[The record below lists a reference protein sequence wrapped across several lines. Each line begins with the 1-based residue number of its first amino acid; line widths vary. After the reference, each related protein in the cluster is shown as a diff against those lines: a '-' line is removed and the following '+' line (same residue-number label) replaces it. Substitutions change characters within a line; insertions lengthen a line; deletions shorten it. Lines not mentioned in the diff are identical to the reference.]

1 VGKYAMDLGL
11 KCILLTVVQLAI
23 ILYLLSGVYAAF
35 IANIYIIWAFISLS
49 LIIASIFLE
58 SPIAALVETFSAI
71 LSLLIIKK
79 LLNVCLTFIHEYKL
93 AVIMINIDNVIGN
106 PITYAIVF
114 SAFIAS
120 YYSWSLI
127 LKRGD
132 VVVDRLKSIGM
143 SLRNIQKN
151 LLAKSSV
158 VMLIA
163 FLITLIKPMKIYEEV
178 MYILGVAFSLLLLVL
193 KGHRASKN
201 LCAVASWIIL
211 PYAMFKGVALEST
224 VEEEEVIE
232 GVKIGKIV
240 SRLVYGKPANVWLK
254 EKLHLPKSPSWYW
267 KVESGTYTYNPYSQI
282 NYHIL
287 IAGSSGT
294 GKSSLAKKLIKELYY
309 QWAIPCLV
317 IDPHNEYVRVI
328 EELDG
333 IVVDASKISINPLEL
348 DECSPRERIV
358 QVADTIQRVFR
369 LGNLQRAVLED
380 LLEEA
385 YAEKGII
392 NDDPE
397 TWKLKPPTFLTL
409 LKVIEKRIEYA
420 RSSGERS
427 RYEGLKPYIR
437 LLSTSIF
444 RETTI
449 SFSDILS
456 KPSVVAMANLP
467 GDHVKAILSE
477 TLLRKIAH
485 YMYVSG
491 ESMGLSHYI
500 VIDEAHRICRRS
512 TEPSLVA
519 RLMME
524 SRKYGIGFIIIT
536 QQPLD
541 IDEGIIA
548 NSALKISFKL
558 SEPENLDYM
567 AKTLAGYISEN
578 RLEIFKEALYYMPRF
593 YAVVRDSR
601 LAEPTIVKIEV

>member
-1 VGKYAMDLGL
+1 MDLGL
-11 KCILLTVVQLAI
+11 KCTLIAVAQLII
-23 ILYLLSGVYAAF
+23 ILYLASNIQAF
-35 IANIYIIWAFISLS
+35 IIANIYVIWAFISLS
-49 LIIASIFLE
+49 LIVASIILE
-58 SPIAALVETFSAI
+58 SPIAALTETFSAI
-71 LSLLIIKK
+71 LSLLIVKK
-79 LLNVCLTFIHEYKL
+79 VLSICLMFTPEYKL
-93 AVIMINIDNVIGN
+93 AMLMMNIDNIVGN
-106 PITYAIVF
+106 PVTYAITF

-132 VVVDRLKSIGM
+132 IVIDRIKDLKISRKGF
-143 SLRNIQKN
+143 QKT
-151 LLAKSSV
+151 LLAESFII
-158 VMLIA
+158 IA
-163 FLITLIKPMKIYEEV
+163 IASLMTLVKPMGFYEEI
-178 MYILGVAFSLLLLVL
+178 MYILGVIFSLSLLVL
-193 KGHRASKN
+193 KGHKISRNIYAI
-201 LCAVASWIIL
+201 ASWISL
-211 PYAMFKGVALEST
+211 PYAMFKGVAAESI
-224 VEEEEVIE
+224 VEEEKAIE
-232 GVKIGKIV
+232 GVKIGRIV

-254 EKLHLPKSPSWYW
+254 EKLHIPRSPSWYW
-267 KVESGTYTYNPYSQI
+267 RVESGSYTYNPYSQI

-309 QWAIPCLV
+309 QWAIPCLI
-317 IDPHNEYVRVI
+317 IDPHNEYVKVI

-385 YAEKGII
+385 YAEKGIV

-397 TWKLKPPTFLTL
+397 TWKFKPPTFLTL
-409 LKVIEKRIEYA
+409 LRVIEKRIEYA

-456 KPSVVAMANLP
+456 KPSVIAMANLP

-491 ESMGLSHYI
+491 ESIGLSHYI

-593 YAVVRDSR
+593 YAIVRDSR
-601 LAEPTIVKIEV
+601 LAEPAIVKIEI

>member
-1 VGKYAMDLGL
+1 MDLGL
-11 KCILLTVVQLAI
+11 KCTLIAVAQLII
-23 ILYLLSGVYAAF
+23 ILYLASNIQAF
-35 IANIYIIWAFISLS
+35 IIANIYVIWAFISLS
-49 LIIASIFLE
+49 LIVASIILE
-58 SPIAALVETFSAI
+58 SPIAALTETFSAI
-71 LSLLIIKK
+71 LSLLIVKK
-79 LLNVCLTFIHEYKL
+79 VLSICLMFTPEYKL
-93 AVIMINIDNVIGN
+93 AMLMMNIDNIVGN
-106 PITYAIVF
+106 PVTYAITF

-132 VVVDRLKSIGM
+132 IVIDRIKDLKVSIKGF
-143 SLRNIQKN
+143 QKI
-151 LLAKSSV
+151 LLAKSFII
-158 VMLIA
+158 IA
-163 FLITLIKPMKIYEEV
+163 IASLITLVKPMGFYEEIV
-178 MYILGVAFSLLLLVL
+178 YILGVIFSLSLLVL
-193 KGHRASKN
+193 KGNKISRN
-201 LCAVASWIIL
+201 LYAIASWISL
-211 PYAMFKGVALEST
+211 PYAMFKGVAAESI
-224 VEEEEVIE
+224 VEEEKAIE
-232 GVKIGKIV
+232 GVKIGRVV

-254 EKLHLPKSPSWYW
+254 EKLHIPKSPSWYW
-267 KVESGTYTYNPYSQI
+267 RVESGTYTYNPYSQI

-317 IDPHNEYVRVI
+317 IDPHNEYVKVI

-385 YAEKGII
+385 YAEKGIV

-397 TWKLKPPTFLTL
+397 TWKFKPPTFLTL
-409 LKVIEKRIEYA
+409 LRVIEKRIEYA

-456 KPSVVAMANLP
+456 KPSVIAMANLP

-593 YAVVRDSR
+593 YAIVRDSR
-601 LAEPTIVKIEV
+601 LAEPAIVKIEI

>member
-1 VGKYAMDLGL
+1 MDLGL
-11 KCILLTVVQLAI
+11 KCTLIAVAQLII
-23 ILYLLSGVYAAF
+23 ILYLASNIQAF
-35 IANIYIIWAFISLS
+35 IIANIYVIWAFISLS
-49 LIIASIFLE
+49 LIVASIILE
-58 SPIAALVETFSAI
+58 SPIAALTETFSAI
-71 LSLLIIKK
+71 LSLLIVKK
-79 LLNVCLTFIHEYKL
+79 VLSICLMFTPEYKL
-93 AVIMINIDNVIGN
+93 AMLMMNIDNVVGN
-106 PITYAIVF
+106 PVTYAITF

-132 VVVDRLKSIGM
+132 IVIDRIKDLKVSIKGF
-143 SLRNIQKN
+143 QKI
-151 LLAKSSV
+151 LLAKSFII
-158 VMLIA
+158 IA
-163 FLITLIKPMKIYEEV
+163 IASLITLVKPMGFYEEIV
-178 MYILGVAFSLLLLVL
+178 YILGVIFSLSLLVL
-193 KGHRASKN
+193 KGNKISRN
-201 LCAVASWIIL
+201 LYAIASWISL
-211 PYAMFKGVALEST
+211 PYAMFKGVAAESI
-224 VEEEEVIE
+224 VEEEKAIE
-232 GVKIGKIV
+232 GVKIGRVV

-254 EKLHLPKSPSWYW
+254 EKLHIPKSPSWYW
-267 KVESGTYTYNPYSQI
+267 RVESGTYTYNPYSQI

-317 IDPHNEYVRVI
+317 IDPHNEYVKVI

-385 YAEKGII
+385 YAEKGIV

-397 TWKLKPPTFLTL
+397 TWKFKPPTFLTL
-409 LKVIEKRIEYA
+409 LRVIEKRIEYA

-456 KPSVVAMANLP
+456 KPSVIAMANLP

-593 YAVVRDSR
+593 YAIVRDSR
-601 LAEPTIVKIEV
+601 LAEPAIVKIEI

>member
-1 VGKYAMDLGL
+1 MDLGL
-11 KCILLTVVQLAI
+11 KCTLIAVAQLII
-23 ILYLLSGVYAAF
+23 ILYLASNIQAF
-35 IANIYIIWAFISLS
+35 IIANIYVIWAFISLS
-49 LIIASIFLE
+49 LIVASIILE
-58 SPIAALVETFSAI
+58 SPIAALTETFSAI
-71 LSLLIIKK
+71 LSLLTVKK
-79 LLNVCLTFIHEYKL
+79 VLSICLMFTPEYKL
-93 AVIMINIDNVIGN
+93 AMLMMNIDNIVGN
-106 PITYAIVF
+106 PVTYAITF

-132 VVVDRLKSIGM
+132 IVIDRIKDLKISIKGF
-143 SLRNIQKN
+143 QKT
-151 LLAKSSV
+151 LLAKSFIIIAV
-158 VMLIA
+158 A
-163 FLITLIKPMKIYEEV
+163 FLITLVKPMGFYEEI
-178 MYILGVAFSLLLLVL
+178 MYILGVIFSLSLLVL
-193 KGHRASKN
+193 KGHKISRN
-201 LCAVASWIIL
+201 LYAIASWISL
-211 PYAMFKGVALEST
+211 PYAMFKGVATESM
-224 VEEEEVIE
+224 VEEEKAIE
-232 GVKIGKIV
+232 GVKIGRIV

-254 EKLHLPKSPSWYW
+254 EKLHIPKSPSWYW
-267 KVESGTYTYNPYSQI
+267 RVESGTYTYNPYSQI

-317 IDPHNEYVRVI
+317 IDPHNEYVKVI
-328 EELDG
+328 EELGG

-385 YAEKGII
+385 YAEKGIV

-397 TWKLKPPTFLTL
+397 TWKFKPPTFLTL
-409 LKVIEKRIEYA
+409 LRVIEKRIEYA

-456 KPSVVAMANLP
+456 KPSVIAMANLP

-593 YAVVRDSR
+593 YAIVRDSR
-601 LAEPTIVKIEV
+601 LAEPAIVKIEI

>member
-1 VGKYAMDLGL
+1 MDLGS
-11 KCILLTVVQLAI
+11 KCILIMLIQLGI
-23 ILYLLSGVYAAF
+23 ILYVVSSVQIAF
-35 IANIYIIWAFISLS
+35 IANIYVIWSTLAIT
-49 LIIASIFLE
+49 LIIASIILE
-58 SPIAALVETFSAI
+58 SPTAALLETLSTVLALIVIRKILNISLIWFPEYRLAILLLGLDSIVKNPVTYAVLFSA
-71 LSLLIIKK
+71 SII
-79 LLNVCLTFIHEYKL
+79 
-93 AVIMINIDNVIGN
+93 
-106 PITYAIVF
+106 
-114 SAFIAS
+114 S

-127 LKRGD
+127 FKRGD
-132 VVVDRLKSIGM
+132 TLIDRLKSLNVTLKSIRYSALVRVLALTGFAILIAYVKPL
-143 SLRNIQKN
+143 SLIDEAVYVSGVILSSVLLLFKEHKLLKN
-151 LLAKSSV
+151 LSA
-158 VMLIA
+158 I
-163 FLITLIKPMKIYEEV
+163 
-178 MYILGVAFSLLLLVL
+178 
-193 KGHRASKN
+193 
-201 LCAVASWIIL
+201 ASWLIL
-211 PYAMFKGVALEST
+211 PYVLLKDIAVRSV
-224 VEEEEVIE
+224 VEEEGKLE
-232 GVKIGKIV
+232 GVSIGRIV
-240 SRLVYGKPANVWLK
+240 SKLVYGKPANVWLK
-254 EKLHLPKSPSWYW
+254 EKIHIPRSPAWYW
-267 KVESGTYTYNPYSQI
+267 KVETGNFTYNPYAQI

-309 QWAIPCLV
+309 QWAIPSLT
-317 IDPHNEYVRVI
+317 IDPHNEYVKVI

-348 DECSPRERIV
+348 DESSPRERIV

-385 YAEKGII
+385 YAEKGIL

-449 SFSDILS
+449 KFSDILS
-456 KPSVVAMANLP
+456 KPSVIAMANLP

-491 ESMGLSHYI
+491 ESTGLSHYI

-541 IDEGIIA
+541 IDEAIIA

-578 RLEIFKEALYYMPRF
+578 RLEIFKEALYYMPKF
-593 YAVVRDSR
+593 YAIIRDSR
-601 LAEPTIVKIEV
+601 LAEPAIVKIEL

>member
-1 VGKYAMDLGL
+1 MDLGL
-11 KCILLTVVQLAI
+11 KCTLIAVAQLII
-23 ILYLLSGVYAAF
+23 ILYLASNIQAF
-35 IANIYIIWAFISLS
+35 IIANIYVIWAFISLS
-49 LIIASIFLE
+49 LIVASIILE
-58 SPIAALVETFSAI
+58 SPIAALTETFSAI
-71 LSLLIIKK
+71 LSLLIVKK
-79 LLNVCLTFIHEYKL
+79 VLSICLMFTPEYKL
-93 AVIMINIDNVIGN
+93 AMLMMNIDNIVGN
-106 PITYAIVF
+106 PVTYAITF

-132 VVVDRLKSIGM
+132 IVIDRIKDLKVSIKGF
-143 SLRNIQKN
+143 QKI
-151 LLAKSSV
+151 LLAKSFII
-158 VMLIA
+158 IA
-163 FLITLIKPMKIYEEV
+163 IASLITLVKPMGFYEEIV
-178 MYILGVAFSLLLLVL
+178 YILGVIFSLSLLVL
-193 KGHRASKN
+193 KGHKISRN
-201 LCAVASWIIL
+201 LYAIASWISL
-211 PYAMFKGVALEST
+211 PYAMFKGVAAESI
-224 VEEEEVIE
+224 VEEEKAIE
-232 GVKIGKIV
+232 GVKIGRVV

-254 EKLHLPKSPSWYW
+254 EKLHIPKSPSWYW
-267 KVESGTYTYNPYSQI
+267 RVESGTYTYNPYSQI

-317 IDPHNEYVRVI
+317 IDPHNEYVKVI

-385 YAEKGII
+385 YAEKGIV

-397 TWKLKPPTFLTL
+397 TWKFKPPTFLTL
-409 LKVIEKRIEYA
+409 LRVIEKRIEYA

-456 KPSVVAMANLP
+456 KPSVIAMANLP

-593 YAVVRDSR
+593 YAIVRDSR
-601 LAEPTIVKIEV
+601 LAEPAIVKIEI

>member
-1 VGKYAMDLGL
+1 MNLGS
-11 KCILLTVVQLAI
+11 KCILIMLVQLGI
-23 ILYLLSGVYAAF
+23 VLYIVSSMQIAF
-35 IANIYIIWAFISLS
+35 IANIYVIWLMLAIT
-49 LIIASIFLE
+49 LITASIILE
-58 SPIAALVETFSAI
+58 SPIAALLETLSAVLALTVIRKI
-71 LSLLIIKK
+71 LNISL
-79 LLNVCLTFIHEYKL
+79 TWFPEYKL
-93 AVIMINIDNVIGN
+93 AILLLSLDSVVKN
-106 PITYAIVF
+106 PITYAVLF
-114 SAFIAS
+114 SAFIVS
-120 YYSWSLI
+120 YYSWSLTF
-127 LKRGD
+127 KRGD
-132 VVVDRLKSIGM
+132 ILIDRLKSLNVTLKNIKYSTLVRVLALTVFAVFIAFIKPL
-143 SLRNIQKN
+143 SLIDEAVYVLGVILSSILLLFKEHKLLKN
-151 LLAKSSV
+151 LSA
-158 VMLIA
+158 IA
-163 FLITLIKPMKIYEEV
+163 SWLTLP
-178 MYILGVAFSLLLLVL
+178 YILL
-193 KGHRASKN
+193 KDMAAR
-201 LCAVASWIIL
+201 
-211 PYAMFKGVALEST
+211 ST
-224 VEEEEVIE
+224 IEEKEELE
-232 GVKIGKIV
+232 GVSIGRIV
-240 SRLVYGKPANVWLK
+240 SKLVYGKPANMWLK
-254 EKLHLPKSPSWYW
+254 EKIHISRSPAWYW
-267 KVESGTYTYNPYSQI
+267 KVEIGNFTYNPYAQI

-309 QWAIPCLV
+309 QWAIPSLT
-317 IDPHNEYVRVI
+317 IDPHNEYVKVI
-328 EELDG
+328 EELNG

-348 DECSPRERIV
+348 DESSPRERIV

-369 LGNLQRAVLED
+369 LGNLQRALLED
-380 LLEEA
+380 ILEEA
-385 YAEKGII
+385 YAEKGIL

-437 LLSTSIF
+437 LLSASIF
-444 RETTI
+444 RETTVK
-449 SFSDILS
+449 FSNILS
-456 KPSVVAMANLP
+456 KPSVIAMANLP

-491 ESMGLSHYI
+491 ESTGLSHYI

-541 IDEGIIA
+541 IDEAIIA

-578 RLEIFKEALYYMPRF
+578 RLEIFKEALYYMPKF
-593 YAVVRDSR
+593 YAIIKDSR
-601 LAEPTIVKIEV
+601 LAEPAIVKIEL

>member
-1 VGKYAMDLGL
+1 MDLGL
-11 KCILLTVVQLAI
+11 KCTLIAVAQLII
-23 ILYLLSGVYAAF
+23 ILYLASNIQAF
-35 IANIYIIWAFISLS
+35 IIANIYVIWAFISLS
-49 LIIASIFLE
+49 LIVASIILE
-58 SPIAALVETFSAI
+58 SPIAALTETISAI
-71 LSLLIIKK
+71 LSLLIVKK
-79 LLNVCLTFIHEYKL
+79 VLSICLMFTPEYKL
-93 AVIMINIDNVIGN
+93 AMLMMNIDNIVGN
-106 PITYAIVF
+106 PVTYAITF

-132 VVVDRLKSIGM
+132 IVIDRIKDLKVSIKGF
-143 SLRNIQKN
+143 QKI
-151 LLAKSSV
+151 LLAKSFII
-158 VMLIA
+158 IA
-163 FLITLIKPMKIYEEV
+163 IASLITLVKPMGFYEEIV
-178 MYILGVAFSLLLLVL
+178 YILGVIFSLSLLVL
-193 KGHRASKN
+193 KGNKISRN
-201 LCAVASWIIL
+201 LYAIASWISL
-211 PYAMFKGVALEST
+211 PYAMFKGVAAESI
-224 VEEEEVIE
+224 VEEEKAIE
-232 GVKIGKIV
+232 GVKIGRVV

-254 EKLHLPKSPSWYW
+254 EKLHIPKSPSWYW
-267 KVESGTYTYNPYSQI
+267 RVESGTYTYNPYSQI

-317 IDPHNEYVRVI
+317 IDPHNEYVKVI

-385 YAEKGII
+385 YAEKGIV

-397 TWKLKPPTFLTL
+397 TWKFKPPTFLTL
-409 LKVIEKRIEYA
+409 LRVIEKRIEYA

-456 KPSVVAMANLP
+456 KPSVIAMANLP

-593 YAVVRDSR
+593 YAIVRDSR
-601 LAEPTIVKIEV
+601 LAEPAIVKIEI

>member
-1 VGKYAMDLGL
+1 MDLGL
-11 KCILLTVVQLAI
+11 KCTLIAVAQLTI
-23 ILYLLSGVYAAF
+23 ILYLASNIQAF
-35 IANIYIIWAFISLS
+35 IIANIYVIWAFISLS
-49 LIIASIFLE
+49 LIVASIILE
-58 SPIAALVETFSAI
+58 SPIAALTETISAI
-71 LSLLIIKK
+71 LSLLIVKK
-79 LLNVCLTFIHEYKL
+79 VLSICLMFTPEYKL
-93 AVIMINIDNVIGN
+93 AMLMMNIDNIVGN
-106 PITYAIVF
+106 PVTYAITF

-132 VVVDRLKSIGM
+132 IVIDRIKDLKVSIKGF
-143 SLRNIQKN
+143 QKI
-151 LLAKSSV
+151 LLAKSFII
-158 VMLIA
+158 IA
-163 FLITLIKPMKIYEEV
+163 IASLITLVKPMGFYEEIV
-178 MYILGVAFSLLLLVL
+178 YILGVIFSLSLLVL
-193 KGHRASKN
+193 KGNKISRN
-201 LCAVASWIIL
+201 LYAIASWISL
-211 PYAMFKGVALEST
+211 PYAMFKGVAAESI
-224 VEEEEVIE
+224 VEEEKAIE
-232 GVKIGKIV
+232 GVKIGRVV

-254 EKLHLPKSPSWYW
+254 EKLHIPKSPSWYW
-267 KVESGTYTYNPYSQI
+267 RVESGTYTYNPYSQI

-317 IDPHNEYVRVI
+317 IDPHNEYVKVI

-385 YAEKGII
+385 YAEKGIV

-397 TWKLKPPTFLTL
+397 TWKFKPPTFLTL
-409 LKVIEKRIEYA
+409 LRVIEKRIEYA

-456 KPSVVAMANLP
+456 KPSVIAMANLP

-593 YAVVRDSR
+593 YAIVRDSR
-601 LAEPTIVKIEV
+601 LAEPAIVKIEI